1 MNKGIADTVSKTF
14 YMKDVIDSLPFNLQ
28 EHDSIPATTHKLIVI
43 IRNIVDSTNSR
54 VNKAV

>member
-1 MNKGIADTVSKTF
+1 
-14 YMKDVIDSLPFNLQ
+14 MKDVIDSLPFNLQ
-28 EHDSIPATTHKLIVI
+28 EHDSIPAATYKLIAI